1 MLFLS
6 YSFRFS
12 NYIIIESGCRRRK
25 RTSMMSESRGMY
37 VFEPNMKVVLEEKK
51 RTKIRKLAL
60 LSFRVPNQSQ
70 NNPESRESQCAL
82 FQHMVVLIL
91 PSVEFRAKI

>member
-37 VFEPNMKVVLEEKK
+37 VFELRMKGMREEKK
-51 RTKIRKLAL
+51 ENATKIRKLAL

-70 NNPESRESQCAL
+70 NNPKVESHSVRCSSTWL
-82 FQHMVVLIL
+82 F
-91 PSVEFRAKI
+91 

>member
-37 VFEPNMKVVLEEKK
+37 VFEPNMKVEGRKERKPPNK
-51 RTKIRKLAL
+51 NTKT
-60 LSFRVPNQSQ
+60 RVVEFSS
-70 NNPESRESQCAL
+70 PESIS
-82 FQHMVVLIL
+82 
-91 PSVEFRAKI
+91 K

>member
-37 VFEPNMKVVLEEKK
+37 VFELRMKGMREEKK
-51 RTKIRKLAL
+51 ENATKIRKLAL

-70 NNPESRESQCAL
+70 NNPK
-82 FQHMVVLIL
+82 
-91 PSVEFRAKI
+91 VEKE

>member
-37 VFEPNMKVVLEEKK
+37 VCIRTEDEGTEGRKERK
-51 RTKIRKLAL
+51 REQKYKTPR
-60 LSFRVPNQSQ
+60 
-70 NNPESRESQCAL
+70 C
-82 FQHMVVLIL
+82 
-91 PSVEFRAKI
+91 